1 MEPELLVRLF
11 RGIAYAATGAMAAAL
26 LALLAACGG
35 GERAYVERP
44 VEQLYNEAMDLLLDG
59 DYAAAAESFD
69 EVERQHPYSVWATRA
84 QVMAAYSY
92 YENDAY
98 DEAVIA
104 ARRFVDLHPGHR
116 DAPYAYY
123 LVAVSYYEQI
133 TDVGR
138 DQRNTEL
145 ALQSLDELVR
155 RFPNTPY
162 ARDASLK
169 VDLTRDHLAG
179 KDMEIGRYYLHGGHY
194 IAAINRFRSVIQNYQ
209 TTSHVPEALHR
220 LAESYAALGV
230 RDEAQASA
238 AVLGYNFPGS
248 EWYIDSYA
256 LLVGVD
262 VRNGDDDSTWLGRTL
277 DWIF

>member
-194 IAAINRFRSVIQNYQ
+194 IAAINRFRRVIQNYQ
-209 TTSHVPEALHR
+209 TTSHVAEALHR
-220 LAESYAALGV
+220 LTESYAALGV
-230 RDEAQASA
+230 RQEAQAAA
-238 AVLGYNFPGS
+238 AVLGHNFPGS

-262 VRNGDDDSTWLGRTL
+262 VRNDDDDSTWLGRTL

>member
-1 MEPELLVRLF
+1 MESELLVRLF

-248 EWYIDSYA
+248 EWYIDSYS

-262 VRNGDDDSTWLGRTL
+262 VRNDDDDSTWLGRTL